1 MGDIGPEGHY
11 RDRDKKLLG
20 NIDET
25 PPKLYLRVGR
35 FDREYAG
42 DVQSLRVRDGNE
54 LFQLREFV
62 PKVPGTSAGRIK

>member
-1 MGDIGPEGHY
+1 MTLVPKDTTVIEI
-11 RDRDKKLLG
+11 RSSWA
-20 NIDET
+20 IDET

-54 LFQLREFV
+54 LLQLREFV
-62 PKVPGTSAGRIK
+62 PKVPETSAGRIK